1 MKKIFALRSCKWIFI
16 IKFVS
21 SHLLIEHAMRAEEG
35 YKASAV
41 HAIVMCL
48 KVSETTFFGG
58 GSFFNK

>member
-1 MKKIFALRSCKWIFI
+1 
-16 IKFVS
+16 
-21 SHLLIEHAMRAEEG
+21 MRAEEG

-58 GSFFNK
+58 GSF